1 MGFSEA
7 WVELIFT
14 VFHVFPTST
23 SFLPPLAN
31 HNAHHRTTPHPV
43 FECSI
48 DVTWPVVQFQRPQNK
63 NKSSNH
69 EYCDFLFVMRKNAK
83 IKNIFFL
90 NTDRFNVE
98 LKFIVSTNL
107 QHTCRVHETIFTFD
121 FLQIFLFF
129 FGVATHLLFE
139 TVEKKVVLWMNEG
152 DNDIFRTS
160 KVARRRSIRVPR
172 SHQNLRVAV
181 KELWK
186 LRRHVD

>member
-31 HNAHHRTTPHPV
+31 HNAHHRTTSHPV

-48 DVTWPVVQFQRPQNK
+48 DLTWPVVQFQRPQNK

-129 FGVATHLLFE
+129 LVLQRIYSSKRSKKRLFYGWTKGIMAFSE
-139 TVEKKVVLWMNEG
+139 
-152 DNDIFRTS
+152 R
-160 KVARRRSIRVPR
+160 
-172 SHQNLRVAV
+172 
-181 KELWK
+181 
-186 LRRHVD
+186 